1 MKLHDVIGDYLAHQQ
16 SIGRIFTRRRYL
28 LLAFNRAVGREVE
41 IQHVDPNRV
50 IAFLGRPTTRYWH
63 DKYYALL

>member
-28 LLAFNRAVGREVE
+28 LLAFNRATCRFSRLT
-41 IQHVDPNRV
+41 P
-50 IAFLGRPTTRYWH
+50 IA
-63 DKYYALL
+63 